1 MVTIMKIED
10 VATFADFLTE
20 CVGDSKML
28 TEQRVID
35 KVNSKGKRR
44 RRLKCGKGFKLSAD
58 GSRCEVMKAGEKIAR
73 KIGHRKMV
81 RSKKRMG
88 QGYQRKINRRTK
100 KAMRFRK
107 MMGLSNNKG

>member
-1 MVTIMKIED
+1 MKLENL
-10 VATFADFLTE
+10 ATFGDFLTE
-20 CVGDSKML
+20 CAADDKML

-35 KVNSKGKRR
+35 KVDSKGKRR

-88 QGYQRKINRRTK
+88 QGYQRKIERRKK

-107 MMGLSNNKG
+107 MMGLNRKKS